1 MATSSRS
8 VTIWQANP
16 PKPESRR
23 REESRRRVKD
33 LVGPAQFGIL
43 LLQPPD
49 RSMLLARQPG
59 RLARVHLG
67 RADHLRGVSA
77 GPLPRRLATADSR
90 PVRGGTP
97 AAPERPSGP
106 KTRAAPARRVA
117 ERRATAATAA

>member
-8 VTIWQANP
+8 VIIWQANP

-23 REESRRRVKD
+23 REESRRRVED
-33 LVGPAQFGIL
+33 LVGPAQFGVL

-59 RLARVHLG
+59 PLARVHLG

-90 PVRGGTP
+90 PVRGGNP
-97 AAPERPSGP
+97 AAPRRPFGP
-106 KTRAAPARRVA
+106 HALLGLARVVGAQCEPR
-117 ERRATAATAA
+117 